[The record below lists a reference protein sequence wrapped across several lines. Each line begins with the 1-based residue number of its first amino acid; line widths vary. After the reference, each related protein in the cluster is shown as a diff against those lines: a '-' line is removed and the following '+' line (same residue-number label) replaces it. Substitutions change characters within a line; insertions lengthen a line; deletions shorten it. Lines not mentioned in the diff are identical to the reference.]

1 MTLEAVGL
9 TSLEARLYEALLDG
23 ELRGVAELSAA
34 LGIGEARVRQT
45 LRGLEEKG
53 LVTRAPG
60 KAPRFAPAAPEVA
73 IESLVLRR
81 MAQLEDVRGEAHRLG
96 QRYRQASG
104 RSADSFVEV
113 VTGYEATLAWAMQ
126 VQRAARTEVRLIDVP
141 PYVLPPGPA
150 NPAELEMLARGV
162 KYRVLYHVTSF
173 DSPGKR
179 NAAQE
184 CMAAGEEAR
193 IYAGTPIK
201 MIIADDALAFAY
213 DTNTEP
219 IQDSV
224 IVHRSFLLDQ
234 LRVLFDLLWSRAAG
248 LSPTNI
254 HPPEGKRQGLHVEP
268 LDREILALLAAGAKD
283 ETISRQ
289 LELGLRTVRRRVAAL
304 MDLLGA
310 TTRFQAGVLA
320 AKAEIL

>member
-9 TSLEARLYEALLDG
+9 TPLEARLYEALLNVESRDVPG
-23 ELRGVAELSAA
+23 LSAS
-34 LGIGEARVRQT
+34 LGVSGPQVRDT
-45 LRGLEEKG
+45 LRALEQKG

-60 KAPRFAPAAPEVA
+60 KAPTFAPAAPEVA

-81 MAQLEDVRGEAHRLG
+81 MAELEEVRREAHRLG
-96 QRYRQASG
+96 QRHRQASG

-162 KYRVLYHVTSF
+162 TYRVLYHVTSF
-173 DSPGKR
+173 DSPEKR
-179 NAAQE
+179 QAARE

-193 IYAGTPIK
+193 VYAGTPIK
-201 MIIADDALAFAY
+201 MIVADDTLAFAY

-234 LRVLFDLLWSRAAG
+234 LRVLFDLLWSRAAR
-248 LSPTNI
+248 LSPMDAD
-254 HPPEGKRQGLHVEP
+254 PPEATRRGIRVDP

-289 LELGLRTVRRRVAAL
+289 LEVGLRTVRRRVATL

-320 AKAEIL
+320 AKAQIL